1 MRLSVVEV
9 VVLSFQGS
17 LCKHAD
23 PRRSSRKGWVV
34 AAVVAVVAVVVAVAA
49 SAVAIHPHPLMYPH
63 LGRHSLRS
71 KVGFWE

>member
-9 VVLSFQGS
+9 VVLSLQGS
-17 LCKHAD
+17 LCKSAD
-23 PRRSSRKGWVV
+23 PRRSSQRGWVV
-34 AAVVAVVAVVVAVAA
+34 AAVVAVVVAVAA